1 MTLLENIHRG
11 DAETLRKQNSKP
23 KPESAEVAEN
33 AEGWAVASRIARST
47 EEAQGMNPLRPQPPQ
62 RSPHVFLFDV
72 FSASL
77 RLCGVITILAA
88 TVSAAVTGTVFNKT
102 TGKPQAGATVALNK
116 LGQQLGIEMIDQAK
130 SGPDGSFTINQDIG
144 GGRTPYLIRA
154 AYDGVTYNLMI
165 PPGSPTTGLKVEV
178 YNASK
183 QPGGAKVS
191 KHMVLFQPGGGQMT
205 VNETYLFDNPG
216 QTAWNDPGAGTLH
229 FFLPAAAQGKVQAE
243 VTGPGSMPIG
253 APTAKTAKPGVY
265 EIDYPVKPG
274 ETRFDLTYQV
284 PYTEG
289 APYEGKIVTK
299 DENTYLIVPNGVN
312 IAGEGLNDL
321 GQEPK
326 TQAHLYGFS
335 GAAYSVQL
343 TGNAAPTA
351 SASEADA
358 SEDRPQIEQIMP
370 RLYDKKIPILG
381 VALSILALGFALL
394 YRAHGTVP
402 AKESNERGRG

>member
-1 MTLLENIHRG
+1 MRLAIFALLS
-11 DAETLRKQNSKP
+11 T
-23 KPESAEVAEN
+23 SA
-33 AEGWAVASRIARST
+33 
-47 EEAQGMNPLRPQPPQ
+47 
-62 RSPHVFLFDV
+62 F
-72 FSASL
+72 
-77 RLCGVITILAA
+77 
-88 TVSAAVTGTVFNKT
+88 AAVSGTVFNKT

-130 SGPDGSFTINQDIG
+130 SGPDGSFTINQDISG
-144 GGRTPYLIRA
+144 GGVPYLIRA

-183 QPGGAKVS
+183 QPGAAKVS
-191 KHMVLFQPGGGQMT
+191 KHMILFQPGGGQMT
-205 VNETYLFDNPG
+205 VNETYLFENPG
-216 QTAWNDPGAGTLH
+216 STAWNNPGTGTLH
-229 FFLPAAAQGKVQAE
+229 FFLPAAAGGKVQAE

-253 APTAKTAKPGVY
+253 APTAKTAKSDIF

-289 APYEGKIVTK
+289 APYQGKIVTK
-299 DENTYLIVPNGVN
+299 DENTYLIVPNGVSM
-312 IAGEGLNDL
+312 AGEGLNDL

-335 GAAYSVQL
+335 GAAYNVQL
-343 TGNAAPTA
+343 TGAAAAAA
-351 SASEADA
+351 SDSDAGAAS
-358 SEDRPQIEQIMP
+358 DRPQIDQIMP
-370 RLYDKKIPILG
+370 SLYGKTIPILAA
-381 VALSILALGFALL
+381 ALGILALGFALL
-394 YRAHGTVP
+394 YRAPGTVP

>member
-1 MTLLENIHRG
+1 MTLEIIHHRG
-11 DAETLRKQNSKP
+11 TETQRKTNGKAKSERTKEWPYSSFLDSSLR
-23 KPESAEVAEN
+23 
-33 AEGWAVASRIARST
+33 
-47 EEAQGMNPLRPQPPQ
+47 
-62 RSPHVFLFDV
+62 
-72 FSASL
+72 SL
-77 RLCGVITILAA
+77 RLCERFLQDFSRSRGDRGGQAASVSLCLCGAILLLAA
-88 TVSAAVTGTVFNKT
+88 TASAAVTGTVFNKT
-102 TGKPQAGATVALNK
+102 TGKPQPGATVALNK

-144 GGRTPYLIRA
+144 GSGPTPYLIRA

-183 QPGGAKVS
+183 QPGAAKVS

-216 QTAWNDPGAGTLH
+216 QTAWNDPGTGTLH
-229 FFLPAAAQGKVQAE
+229 FFLPAAAGGKVQAE

-253 APTAKTAKPGVY
+253 APTAKTAKPDVY

-289 APYEGKIVTK
+289 APYQGKIVTK

-335 GAAYSVQL
+335 GASYNIQL

-351 SASEADA
+351 SAIEADA
-358 SEDRPQIEQIMP
+358 GDDRPQIEQIMP

-381 VALSILALGFALL
+381 VAFGILALGFALL

-402 AKESNERGRG
+402 AKESDERGRG